1 MFCREKQS
9 VENRAAR
16 RPIML
21 KLSSVTVASMTPLT
35 MGIRER
41 YTCVQRKRERE
52 GDGGRRGRG
61 NVCRESDGGREEGE
75 RE

>member
-1 MFCREKQS
+1 
-9 VENRAAR
+9 
-16 RPIML
+16 ML

-41 YTCVQRKRERE
+41 YTCEQRKRERE

-61 NVCRESDGGREEGE
+61 NVCRESDGGRRGRGNRKWLLEIVVLVS
-75 RE
+75 